1 MPTPHPTGP
10 TVPRWRLGELLDDLQ
25 KQADVSNEATAKELG
40 CSTHKL
46 RKIFGGQVGVAKQE
60 LRAMLA
66 LYGVDDQ
73 ALHER
78 LDELATLSRQRA
90 WWSKYTRYIAPPY
103 ATFIGFEYA
112 ATSMRNW
119 QPVIMPG
126 LLQTEAYARALCE
139 ANRLAPDDVEHYVDV
154 RMARQQH
161 VWGDGAPD
169 ALFVLDESV
178 LHRTIGGPHVLRE
191 QLERLLDPPGGT
203 LRFVPLNHRAH
214 PGAAGSL
221 SIFEFPGELYRP
233 VAWLEGHM
241 GLMRMEQD
249 EVDGY
254 RLAFDHVLAAAL
266 SVADSQQMIRGVL
279 DELSRPSGGNTWI
292 RGEST

>member
-1 MPTPHPTGP
+1 MPTPQAIGP
-10 TVPRWRLGELLDDLQ
+10 TVPRWRLGELLGDLQ
-25 KQADVSNEATAKELG
+25 KRVGVSNAATAKELG

-60 LRAMLA
+60 LRAMLE
-66 LYGVDDQ
+66 LYGVTDDTKR
-73 ALHER
+73 ER
-78 LDELATLSRQRA
+78 IDELATLSRQRA
-90 WWSKYTRYIAPPY
+90 WWSHYTRHISPAY

-139 ANRLAPDDVEHYVDV
+139 ANRLEPEDVEHYVDV
-154 RMARQQH
+154 RMARQRH
-161 VWGDGAPD
+161 VWAGNPPD

-203 LRFVPLNHRAH
+203 LRLVPLNHRAH

-221 SIFEFPGELYRP
+221 SIFEFPDQLYRP

-254 RLAFDHVLAAAL
+254 RIAFDHVLAAAL

-279 DELSRPSGGNTWI
+279 DELSRPSGGNTWT
-292 RGEST
+292 R